1 MNNIKWTDEEKEY
14 LMSLAL
20 DSNMSTQ
27 EVVEMLNE
35 TLIE

>member
-27 EVVEMLNE
+27 DKF
-35 TLIE
+35 IEI